1 MLHSRHPSR
10 DQRFASRLL
19 LSAAAAIVFAV
30 CWRYDTQ
37 IFHAVFVGAA
47 RRAEVESGAW
57 YQFFRGIGF
66 LPTWLAIGGAIMLAG
81 RQRKAVRDGALIILS
96 AAVAGGIAEILK
108 PLVARY
114 RPEVSDGVHK
124 YRSLAT
130 DPTGPYGLA
139 SSHAAVAF
147 GAAVMLLFIY
157 PRAGVLALILAAGC
171 AWTRLLSGAHY
182 ASDVFIGLLLG
193 YACARLL
200 RPKPSRSGG
209 VVTGGTA
216 A

>member
-1 MLHSRHPSR
+1 MLP
-10 DQRFASRLL
+10 L
-19 LSAAAAIVFAV
+19 AAAFVCAV
-30 CWRYDTQ
+30 LWRYDTE
-37 IFHAVFVGAA
+37 IFRAVAVGAD

-81 RQRKAVRDGALIILS
+81 RYRNAARDGALIFLS
-96 AAVAGGIAEILK
+96 AAIAGGLAEILK

-114 RPEVSDGVHK
+114 RPEVSDGVHR

-130 DPTGPYGLA
+130 DPSGPYGLA

-147 GAAVMLLFIY
+147 GAAFMVMFIY
-157 PRAGVLALILAAGC
+157 PRAGVLALVLATGC

-182 ASDVFIGLLLG
+182 ASDVFIGLALG
-193 YACARLL
+193 YACARVL
-200 RPKPSRSGG
+200 RPGRSGAMAG
-209 VVTGGTA
+209 LKGGA
-216 A
+216 AA